1 MTIPMIDTNFSDN
14 DKYWRDVGAAY
25 TLHVYDILQNA
36 QIGNDCMSNKSLFDN
51 YDFAAFG
58 LDDYPIFNDDFRKPL
73 NDMIIRHFLEWE
85 IGYETDFLFREH
97 MRSDMARIM
106 PELNI
111 KLKARFEAYNVKKM
125 FETENSES
133 KHMSDDWHKFL
144 DTPQGQTDLLDDNY
158 LTNVSKNHV
167 DDSTTHSG
175 SSGTAGSNAR
185 TYTDAVWDFET
196 EICDG
201 LKHNF
206 LGLFR

>member
-1 MTIPMIDTNFSDN
+1 MIPQIDSTFVDN
-14 DKYWRDVGAAY
+14 DKYWYGVGATY
-25 TLHVYDILQNA
+25 TMHVYDILQNA
-36 QIGNDCMSNKSLFDN
+36 QIDNDRKSNKSLFDN

-58 LDDYPIFNDDFRKPL
+58 LDLYPLFDEKYRKPF

-85 IGYETDFLFREH
+85 IGFETDFLFREH

-106 PELNI
+106 PDINV
-111 KLKARFEAYNVKKM
+111 KLKAREEAYNSEHL
-125 FETENSES
+125 FETDRGTSTHVSNDE
-133 KHMSDDWHKFL
+133 HKFL

-167 DDSTTHSG
+167 EDSTTHSA
-175 SSGTAGSNAR
+175 SSGTAASNAR
-185 TYTDAVWDFET
+185 TYTEAVWDFES
-196 EICDG
+196 EICDK